1 MNMIYEKIAEI
12 ISDKMDI
19 DVDEIT
25 MDSSFE
31 SLKIDS
37 LDMVEIVMDI
47 EEEFDVSVEDAENLK
62 SVADLVKFIE
72 DNK

>member
-1 MNMIYEKIAEI
+1 MALDKIVGI
-12 ISDKMDI
+12 ISEKMDI
-19 DVDEIT
+19 DASEIN

-47 EEEFDVSVEDAENLK
+47 EEAFDVTIEDAENLK
-62 SVADLVKFIE
+62 TVADLVSFIDE
-72 DNK
+72 NKK

>member
-1 MNMIYEKIAEI
+1 MVYEKIVKI

-19 DVDEIT
+19 DVEAIS

-47 EEEFDVSVEDAENLK
+47 EEEFDVSIEDSENLK
-62 SVADLVKFIE
+62 TVGDLVAFI
-72 DNK
+72 DSNK

>member
-1 MNMIYEKIAEI
+1 MVYEKIAEI

-19 DVDEIT
+19 EVEEIS

-47 EEEFDVSVEDAENLK
+47 EEEFDISVEEAENLK
-62 SVADLVKFIE
+62 TVADLVKFIE

>member
-1 MNMIYEKIAEI
+1 MVYEKIAAI

-25 MDSSFE
+25 MDASFE

-47 EEEFDVSVEDAENLK
+47 EEEFDVSIEEAENLK
-62 SVADLVKFIE
+62 SVSDLVKFIE

>member
-1 MNMIYEKIAEI
+1 MIYEKIVDI

-19 DVDEIT
+19 DKEDIT
-25 MDSSFE
+25 KDASFE

-47 EEEFDVSVEDAENLK
+47 EEEFDVSIEEAENLK
-62 SVADLVKFIE
+62 TVSDLVEFIE
-72 DNK
+72 KNQ

>member
-1 MNMIYEKIAEI
+1 MIYEKIAGI

-19 DVDEIT
+19 DVEEIS

-47 EEEFDVSVEDAENLK
+47 EEEFDVSIEEAENLK
-62 SVADLVKFIE
+62 TVSDLVEFIE
-72 DNK
+72 NNK

>member
-1 MNMIYEKIAEI
+1 MVFDKIVAI

-19 DVDEIT
+19 DAEEIN

-47 EEEFDVSVEDAENLK
+47 EEEFDVTVEDAENLK
-62 SVADLVKFIE
+62 TVSDLVSFIE
-72 DNK
+72 ENK

>member
-1 MNMIYEKIAEI
+1 MVYEKIVEI

-19 DVDEIT
+19 DKEDIA
-25 MDSSFE
+25 MDSTFE

-62 SVADLVKFIE
+62 TVADLVAFI
-72 DNK
+72 DNNK

>member
-1 MNMIYEKIAEI
+1 MIYEKIAGI

-47 EEEFDVSVEDAENLK
+47 EEEFDVSIEEAENLK

>member
-1 MNMIYEKIAEI
+1 MIYEKIAEI

-47 EEEFDVSVEDAENLK
+47 EEEFDVSIEDAENLK

>member
-1 MNMIYEKIAEI
+1 MIFEKIAAI
-12 ISDKMDI
+12 ISEKMDI
-19 DVDEIT
+19 DVADIKE
-25 MDSSFE
+25 DSSFE

-62 SVADLVKFIE
+62 TVADLVKFIE